1 MSKMIWFE
9 WSVAVVKLEKA
20 VVLDLDFLK
29 RELQEVQ
36 RGPNKSSGIFVNAGI
51 FSQVFCPN
59 MNLGLL

>member
-29 RELQEVQ
+29 RELGSKQ
-36 RGPNKSSGIFVNAGI
+36 K
-51 FSQVFCPN
+51 
-59 MNLGLL
+59 